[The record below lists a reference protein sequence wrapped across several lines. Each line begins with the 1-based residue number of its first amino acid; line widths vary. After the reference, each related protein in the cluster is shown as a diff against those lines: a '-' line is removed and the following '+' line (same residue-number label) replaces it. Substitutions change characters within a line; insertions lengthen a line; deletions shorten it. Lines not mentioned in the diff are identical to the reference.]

1 MDPVTR
7 YARDVVARTVVA
19 GRAVRLAAERHL
31 RDQDRQRTE
40 AFPYYWDPAAAQKI
54 IAFAPTF
61 LTIYDGRPFVL
72 PRWLQFSFG
81 SLFGWKRVRD
91 GKRRFKVVF
100 LETAKGSCKS
110 PGAASVGLYG
120 VAFDDEQQAE
130 IYSAGFDKGQ
140 ASIILNDAIKMAND
154 SPDLSEILEVGT
166 YNIAHVE
173 SGSFFRAVSSEHR
186 SKSGPRPYMVLIDE
200 VHEHRGPA
208 VINKLIAGFKFRAQP
223 IQIELTNS
231 GDDRTSIC
239 WQHHAHSLD
248 VLNGVVMDESWFA
261 YVCHLD
267 PCEACYTAGHREPQ
281 DGCDACDNW
290 TDPAVWPKAN
300 PALED
305 LGLPSRDYLQSQVDT
320 ALAMPSDMGLVK
332 RLNFCIWTQSHTVWI
347 QPDVWEACRVAS
359 VSQQNDHR
367 ACAVGFD
374 MSDKLDLTAGVVA
387 LRIEDDPT
395 TEPDTVEITDI
406 EDEQEVSKTF
416 ELNFVVELI
425 PFFWLPEDTLT
436 ARVSKERIPFDAWRA
451 AGALRV
457 TPGPVIDHDLIYKQF
472 TSDIGPRYRPQ
483 RVGYDA
489 HNATQFAVAL
499 RDKGKFSIV
508 DVPQGRKLSE
518 TFKLFEALVRL
529 KRIRH
534 AGNPVLGWCVAN
546 AEPRRDRY
554 ENLWIE
560 KPSQTKRID
569 GLIAAVIALNQ
580 LVALPAQRKK
590 RRGALVYT
598 RDGFRPAG
606 STVESVHA

>member
-1 MDPVTR
+1 M
-7 YARDVVARTVVA
+7 DVVEGTVTA

-31 RDQDRQRTE
+31 RDQSRQRAE
-40 AFPYYWDPAAAQKI
+40 DFPYYWDPAAAKKVI
-54 IAFAPTF
+54 NFFPAF

-72 PRWLQFSFG
+72 PRWLQFAFG
-81 SLFGWKRVRD
+81 SVFGWKRTRD
-91 GKRRFKVVF
+91 SKRRYKVAF
-100 LETAKGSCKS
+100 LETAKGSAKT
-110 PGAASVGLYG
+110 PAAGGLGLYG
-120 VAFDDEQQAE
+120 LAFDDEREAE

-140 ASIILNDAIKMAND
+140 ASLILNDAIRMAND
-154 SPDLSEILEVGT
+154 SPDLLEILEVGT
-166 YNIAHVE
+166 YNIAHLA
-173 SGSFFRAVSSEHR
+173 SASFFRAVSSEHR
-186 SKSGPRPYMVLIDE
+186 SKSGPRPYILLIDE
-200 VHEHRGPA
+200 VHEHRGPT
-208 VINKLIAGFKFRAQP
+208 VINKLTAGFKFRAQP
-223 IQIELTNS
+223 IQLELTNS

-248 VLNGVVMDESWFA
+248 VLNGVVVDESWFA
-261 YVCHLD
+261 FVCHLD
-267 PCEACYTAGHREPQ
+267 PCDACYAKGHREPQ

-305 LGLPSRDYLQSQVDT
+305 LGLPSREYLQSQVDT

-347 QPDVWEACRVAS
+347 QPDAWEACRVAS
-359 VSQQNDHR
+359 VAEHNEHR

-387 LRIEDDPT
+387 LRVDDDPA
-395 TEPDTVEITDI
+395 TETDMVEITDI
-406 EDEQEVSKTF
+406 EDDREVSKTF
-416 ELNFVVELI
+416 ELNFHVELV
-425 PFFWLPEDTLT
+425 PFFWLPEDTLI
-436 ARVSKERIPFDAWRA
+436 ARVRQERIPFDVWRA

-472 TSDIGPRYRPQ
+472 TSDIGVRYRPQ

-499 RDKGKFSIV
+499 RDRGKFEIV

-534 AGNPVLGWCVAN
+534 AGNPVMGWCVAN

-554 ENLWIE
+554 ENCWLE
-560 KPSQTKRID
+560 KASPTKRID
-569 GLIAAVIALNQ
+569 GVIAAVIALNQ
-580 LVALPAQRKK
+580 LIALPAQRKK

-598 RDGFRPAG
+598 PGGFRPVTSG
-606 STVESVHA
+606 MDGHAHL